1 MPGPLPLG
9 VYLEDGRSL
18 AVLSDEDAMW
28 EWCKVRLSLPERAYS
43 AASSRSSS
51 LQSGLPSGANTE
63 GTLGSAKFEG
73 RQLDDLKLAGWAV
86 LFGAQTSPEIKRRL
100 KPLIEFRRQQSN
112 RSNFRVFEGVRFGF
126 KPGQTAAQWLAQ
138 IGISANTAV
147 PEDQPFYLMI
157 VASPE
162 DIPFQFQ
169 SELDSDFGVGRL
181 WLEKPEDYA
190 AYAEA
195 VIENE
200 QTGHASVRREL
211 RFFAPRFPGDQATEL
226 VCSDL
231 VERLIRKRKIGADC
245 GFKAALT
252 SGKKATRD
260 ALVNLYARQKDRPAI
275 YFPASHGVLCAE
287 NYGGLANVMGA
298 ILAEPWAAGTT
309 PKADSYMAAHHLKPD
324 TDLRGTF
331 HVLCACYGAGWPQVS
346 SYTNQPVAPAPMMA
360 RLPQAILAKGGL
372 GVLGHVDEAWS
383 YSYIGSDNGKGIDR
397 TQEYE
402 SILYRLMNGARAGH
416 ATDEFNRRWSELGGQ
431 IAEMLRNQMVESAEA
446 LHNLWVEHDDARGY
460 ILHGDPAVRLNVEKM
475 APAA

>member
-9 VYLEDGRSL
+9 VYVEDGRSL

-28 EWCKVRLSLPERAYS
+28 EWCKARLSLPARARGVGSS
-43 AASSRSSS
+43 AS
-51 LQSGLPSGANTE
+51 SGANSE

-86 LFGAQTSPEIKRRL
+86 LFGAHTNPEIKRRL
-100 KPLIEFRRQQSN
+100 KPLIEFRRRQSN
-112 RSNFRVFEGVRFGF
+112 RSNFRVFDGGRFGF

-147 PEDQPFYLMI
+147 PEDQPFYVMI

-169 SELDSDFGVGRL
+169 YELDSEFGVGRL

-190 AYAEA
+190 VYAEA

-200 QTGHASVRREL
+200 RAGHAPGTSHSKVRREL
-211 RFFAPRFPGDQATEL
+211 RFFAPRFAGDPATEL

-245 GFKAALT
+245 GFKAAVT

-260 ALVNLYARQKDRPAI
+260 ALVDLYARQKDRPAI

-287 NYGGLANVMGA
+287 NYGGLANIMGA
-298 ILAEPWAAGTT
+298 ILAEPWKAGTT
-309 PKADSYMAAHHLKPD
+309 PTPDSYMAAHHLKPD

-346 SYTNQPVAPAPMMA
+346 SYSNQPVAPAPMMA

-383 YSYIGSDNGKGIDR
+383 YSYVASDDGKGIDR

-416 ATDEFNRRWSELGGQ
+416 ATDEFNRRWNGLGGQ

-446 LHNLWVEHDDARGY
+446 LHNLWIEHDDARGY
-460 ILHGDPAVRLNVEKM
+460 ILHGDPAVRLNVDKM
-475 APAA
+475 APAAD